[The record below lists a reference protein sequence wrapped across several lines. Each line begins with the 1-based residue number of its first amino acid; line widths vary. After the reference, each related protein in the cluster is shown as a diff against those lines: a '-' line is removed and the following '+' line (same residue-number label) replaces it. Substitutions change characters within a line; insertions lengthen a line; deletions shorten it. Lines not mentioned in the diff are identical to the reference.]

1 MIKNILYIILGMLIM
16 FVILK
21 LLSSKT
27 LTGTGDTTKA
37 LKELAFTGE
46 AYNLIMSNEFRE
58 LVKTPEFKKFTKT
71 LAAEQL
77 NILSKTL
84 AG

>member
-1 MIKNILYIILGMLIM
+1 MIKNILYIVLGMLIM

-21 LLSSKT
+21 LLSKT
-27 LTGTGDTTKA
+27 SSGTGNTTAA
-37 LKELAFTGE
+37 LKQLAFTGE

-58 LVKTPEFKKFTKT
+58 LVKTPEFKNFTKT
-71 LAAEQL
+71 LADDQL
-77 NILSKTL
+77 KVLSKTL

>member
-1 MIKNILYIILGMLIM
+1 MIKNILYIVLGMLIM

-21 LLSSKT
+21 LLSKT

-37 LKELAFTGE
+37 LKQLAFTGE

-58 LVKTPEFKKFTKT
+58 LVKTPEFKNFTKT
-71 LAAEQL
+71 LATEQL